1 MVFNSFS
8 FWIVFPFI
16 FGFYWLI
23 PAKYNQWRKLFL
35 ILVSYLLY
43 MNWKPAFALVLFG
56 VTLVTYWG
64 GQFLSLE
71 LRGKSL
77 ESVDSSKYKDQ
88 SARRKRLAWC
98 FALLGLLPLLLF
110 KYYNFINDS
119 ISVGLA
125 SIGLQLALPGLN
137 WAIPIGISFFTFQA
151 VGYMLD
157 VYHGRTNAERNFLD
171 YMLFVSF
178 FPQITSG
185 PISTAKELMP
195 QIKTPHAFSYTQG
208 RDGLKLLLWGMFVKV
223 VIADRVGM
231 LVDTVYG
238 NYQFYSGNVC
248 LLASFFYTIQ
258 IYCDFAGYSW
268 MAIGIAKSLGFGLVN
283 NFRQP
288 YFATSIT
295 DFWKR
300 WHISLTR
307 WLTTHVY
314 IGLGGN
320 RCSKL
325 KQYRNIMVTFLVS
338 GLWHGANWTFV
349 FWGALHGVIQI
360 VEKMLG
366 IDPKGRYAEAKSM
379 KILSPVRMLFT
390 FLLVNLAWIFFRMPT
405 ISGAFEIIGKM
416 FNDRG
421 TLNIV
426 DIYNGAA
433 PVFIITIGLVIIVLN
448 DLVKEYGLGRF
459 SFLRKPIFQWFWFI
473 FLFVLILATGVLD
486 GGQFIYASF

>member
-1 MVFNSFS
+1 MFFNSFS

-16 FGFYWLI
+16 FGLYWLI
-23 PAKYNQWRKLFL
+23 PAKYNQMRKLFL
-35 ILVSYLLY
+35 VVASYLLY
-43 MNWKPAFALVLFG
+43 INWKPAFALVLLG
-56 VTLVTYWG
+56 VTFVTYWG
-64 GQFLSLE
+64 GLVLE
-71 LRGKSL
+71 VKGEELKFNCS
-77 ESVDSSKYKDQ
+77 
-88 SARRKRLAWC
+88 RRNALYGCLLC
-98 FALLGLLPLLLF
+98 FGLLPLLVF
-110 KYYNFINDS
+110 KYYNFLNDS
-119 ISVGLA
+119 LTVGLDA
-125 SIGLQLALPGLN
+125 IGLKFAMPGLN
-137 WAIPIGISFFTFQA
+137 WAVPVGISFFTFQA

-157 VYHGRTNAERNFLD
+157 VYHGRVKAEKKLLD
-171 YMLFVSF
+171 YVLFVSF
-178 FPQITSG
+178 FPQISSG

-195 QIKTPHAFSYTQG
+195 QIKALHTFSYEQG
-208 RDGLKLLLWGMFVKV
+208 IDGLKLMLWGMFVKV

-238 NYQFYSGNVC
+238 SYQFYSGNVC

-268 MAIGIAKSLGFGLVN
+268 MAIGIAKTLGFDLIN

-300 WHISLTR
+300 WHVSLTR

-320 RCSKL
+320 RCSKI

-338 GLWHGANWTFV
+338 GLWHGANWTFL

-366 IDPKGRYAEAKSM
+366 IDPKGKFANTRVL
-379 KILSPVRMLFT
+379 KILSPVRVLLT

-405 ISGAFEIIGKM
+405 ISGAFDVIGRM
-416 FNDRG
+416 IHDRG
-421 TLNIV
+421 ALNIV
-426 DIYNGAA
+426 SIYNGTA
-433 PVFIITIGLVIIVLN
+433 PVFIVAMGLALLVLN
-448 DLVKEYGLGRF
+448 DLVREHGLKRF
-459 SFLRKPIFQWFWFI
+459 TILKKPIFQWCWFI
-473 FLFVLILATGVLD
+473 ILFVLILSTGVLD

>member
-1 MVFNSFS
+1 M
-8 FWIVFPFI
+8 
-16 FGFYWLI
+16 
-23 PAKYNQWRKLFL
+23 FL
-35 ILVSYLLY
+35 VLASYLLY
-43 MNWKPAFALVLFG
+43 MNWKPAFAIVLLG
-56 VTLVTYWG
+56 VTLITYWG
-64 GQFLSLE
+64 GHVLYT
-71 LRGKSL
+71 RGEDLMASY
-77 ESVDSSKYKDQ
+77 S
-88 SARRKRLAWC
+88 RKRRLVWL
-98 FALLGLLPLLLF
+98 FALLGLLPLLVF

-119 ISVGLA
+119 ISLGLEYL
-125 SIGLQLALPGLN
+125 GLQFSLPGLN

-157 VYHGRTNAERNFLD
+157 VYHGRIPAENSLLD
-171 YMLFVSF
+171 YVLFVSF

-195 QIKTPHAFSYTQG
+195 QIKRPHIFSYEQG

-248 LLASFFYTIQ
+248 LLATLFYTIQ

-268 MAIGIAKSLGFGLVN
+268 MAIGIAKLLGFDLII

-320 RCSKL
+320 RCSKI
-325 KQYRNIMVTFLVS
+325 KQYWNIMVTFLVS
-338 GLWHGANWTFV
+338 GLWHGANWTFIL
-349 FWGALHGVIQI
+349 WGALHGVLQI

-366 IDPKGRYAEAKSM
+366 IDPKGRYAESKVLKM
-379 KILSPVRMLFT
+379 ISPVRVLIT

-405 ISGAFEIIGKM
+405 INGAFDVIGRIIH
-416 FNDRG
+416 DRG
-421 TLNIV
+421 AVNIV
-426 DIYNGAA
+426 SIYNGAA
-433 PVFIITIGLVIIVLN
+433 PVFIVVAGLIILILN
-448 DLVKEYGLGRF
+448 DLAKEFGLRRLL
-459 SFLRKPIFQWFWFI
+459 FLKKPAFQWCWYI
-473 FLFVLILATGVLD
+473 LLFVLILATGVLD

>member
-1 MVFNSFS
+1 
-8 FWIVFPFI
+8 
-16 FGFYWLI
+16 
-23 PAKYNQWRKLFL
+23 
-35 ILVSYLLY
+35 
-43 MNWKPAFALVLFG
+43 MNG
-56 VTLVTYWG
+56 
-64 GQFLSLE
+64 E
-71 LRGKSL
+71 GK
-77 ESVDSSKYKDQ
+77 EKCN
-88 SARRKRLAWC
+88 RKRLVWL
-98 FALLGLLPLLLF
+98 FALLGLLPLLVF
-110 KYYNFINDS
+110 KYYFFINDS
-119 ISVGLA
+119 ISAGLTLVGL
-125 SIGLQLALPGLN
+125 QFTLPGLN

-157 VYHGRTNAERNFLD
+157 VYHGKVAAEKNVLD
-171 YMLFVSF
+171 YVLFVSF

-195 QIKTPHAFSYTQG
+195 QIKAPHIFSYEQG

-238 NYQFYSGNVC
+238 NYQFYSGNIC
-248 LLASFFYTIQ
+248 LLASLFYTVQ

-268 MAIGIAKSLGFGLVN
+268 MAIGIAKTLGFDLIN

-320 RCSKL
+320 RCSKI
-325 KQYRNIMVTFLVS
+325 KQYWNIMVTFLVS

-349 FWGALHGVIQI
+349 FWGVLHGVLQI

-366 IDPKGRYAEAKSM
+366 IDPKGRYADS
-379 KILSPVRMLFT
+379 KILKVFSPVRVIIT
-390 FLLVNLAWIFFRMPT
+390 FCLVNLAWIFFRMPT
-405 ISGAFEIIGKM
+405 ISGAFDVIGRM
-416 FNDRG
+416 IHGRG
-421 TLNIV
+421 ALNIV
-426 DIYNGAA
+426 SIYNGTA
-433 PVFIITIGLVIIVLN
+433 PVFIVAAGLILLVLN
-448 DLVKEYGLGRF
+448 DLAKEYGLKRLA
-459 SFLRKPIFQWFWFI
+459 FLKKSVFQWCWFI
-473 FLFVLILATGVLD
+473 LLFILILATGVLD